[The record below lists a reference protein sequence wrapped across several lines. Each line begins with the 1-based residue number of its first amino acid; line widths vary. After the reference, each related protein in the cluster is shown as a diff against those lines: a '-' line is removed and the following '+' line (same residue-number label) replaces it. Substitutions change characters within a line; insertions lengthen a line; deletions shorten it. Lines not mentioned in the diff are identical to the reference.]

1 HEADRLE
8 IPVVALLD
16 TNSDPD
22 EVEYGIPANDDAI
35 RAVRLLSSK
44 IADAA
49 EEGAQEYA
57 STRAKEDEEEGVE
70 PAELYEGGYTA
81 EPEGYDA
88 SLDGEDFVAPE
99 LDGEDVVELDVPD
112 LPEGNGDSALPSVA
126 ETDKDTEPVV
136 NPVDPMGAS
145 GENGHDAPEI
155 ESEGAADAN
164 LVQAA
169 EDAPAGDVPPVAEE
183 SRVGVHPDAAE

>member
-1 HEADRLE
+1 
-8 IPVVALLD
+8 
-16 TNSDPD
+16 D

-88 SLDGEDFVAPE
+88 SLDGEDFVSSDVDAEEVQE
-99 LDGEDVVELDVPD
+99 LAASDEPDGDGQVAAEA
-112 LPEGNGDSALPSVA
+112 LPE
-126 ETDKDTEPVV
+126 TDEGSEP
-136 NPVDPMGAS
+136 
-145 GENGHDAPEI
+145 
-155 ESEGAADAN
+155 
-164 LVQAA
+164 
-169 EDAPAGDVPPVAEE
+169 
-183 SRVGVHPDAAE
+183 